1 MSLSLSPAFDPTD
14 GAWREYTNVVAFTMV
29 ALPLDAQ
36 RGKVEKSWRVVL
48 ARNALSAVYA
58 SVVEETGARANEE
71 LTKRT
76 ERATVARED
85 NY

>member
-14 GAWREYTNVVAFTMV
+14 GAWCEYTNVVAFTMV
-29 ALPLDAQ
+29 ALPLTLN
-36 RGKVEKSWRVVL
+36 VEKWKNRERVVL

-58 SVVEETGARANEE
+58 SVVEETGAHANEE
-71 LTKRT
+71 STKRT